1 MDVLVTGGA
10 GFIGSNLVDRLL
22 AEGHHVDVVDDLST
36 GSLAN
41 LAAARDAARAAGAGA
56 LKIHQADIL
65 DEGLVSLLER
75 RRPEVVVHLAAATA
89 KAGRRP
95 ARQVIAEV
103 AGTVQ
108 VLEAAVAAGTRKVV
122 CVAGARAQ
130 ADEIRGIPARAVH
143 EYLAAYHDRHGLA
156 HTTLVLPT
164 VYGPRQTPAT
174 ESSVVAVFVRRAL
187 AGEACVVH
195 GDGTQSRDLVHVDDA
210 ADALVKAMTH
220 ADGATVEV
228 GTGTA
233 TSIAE
238 LQAAVA
244 RAVGTEVPVVAGD
257 RRAHEPGEVV
267 VDPRRAGP
275 LLGWEPWT
283 SLEEGLA
290 LTVEAARAV
299 D

>member
-10 GFIGSNLVDRLL
+10 GFIGSTLVDRLL

-41 LAAARDAARAAGAGA
+41 LSAAREQARVEGSGA
-56 LKIHQADIL
+56 LKIHQADVL
-65 DEGLVSLLER
+65 DEGVASLVAR
-75 RRPEVVVHLAAATA
+75 RRPEVVFHLAGDTA
-89 KAGRRP
+89 KAGRR
-95 ARQVIAEV
+95 ATRQVVADV
-103 AGTVQ
+103 AGTVA
-108 VLEAAVAAGTRKVV
+108 VLDAAAGAATRKVV

-130 ADEIRGIPARAVH
+130 ADDIRGIPARAVH
-143 EYLAAYHDRHGLA
+143 EYLAAYHERFGLQ

-174 ESSVVAVFVRRAL
+174 ESSVVAVFVERAL

-195 GDGTQSRDLVHVDDA
+195 GDGAQARDLLYVDDA
-210 ADALVKAMTH
+210 VDALVRAIAH
-220 ADGATVEV
+220 GDGVTVEV
-228 GTGTA
+228 GTGA
-233 TSIAE
+233 PTSVAD

-244 RAVGTEVPVVAGD
+244 RATGTAVEAVAGE
-257 RRAHEPGEVV
+257 RRAHEPGEVT
-267 VDPRRAGP
+267 VDPRRAAS

-290 LTVEAARAV
+290 QTLVAATG
-299 D
+299 